1 MFVPLK
7 PLRRAVVASAAGLM
21 LSAGGALAQPVLL
34 AAEPRGE
41 LIHPVAARFIAADTN
56 PDSLVPSMGLI
67 RPFDAIGQVPRAWA
81 TVPEFFETAGG
92 HEGFRIETG
101 AGTSLYGTGE
111 VSGPLLRNGRVTETW
126 NLDAYGYGDD
136 APNLYKS
143 FPWVLAL
150 RDDGTAFGVY
160 ADTTYRVKI
169 DLTDGIEMVSDGPDF
184 AVIVIEADSPQ
195 EVVMAFADLTGKIEM
210 PPKWALGYHQC
221 RYSYYPEARAL
232 EVASGF
238 RERNIPADVIWFDID
253 YMDEF
258 RVFTFDDEHY
268 PDPASTNQKMHDMD
282 FSTIWMIDPGVK
294 KDPGYFVYDQGTELD
309 AWVKN
314 AKGETYVGAVWPGDC
329 VFPDYTNESVREWW
343 ATLYHDF
350 MATGIDGV
358 WNDMNEP
365 AVFNVDSKTMPES
378 NIHRADESLGGT
390 GTHARFHNVY
400 GRFMIEATR
409 DGIMAANPHKRPFV
423 LSRAG
428 HVGLQRFGA
437 TWTGD
442 NTADWY
448 HLDVSVP
455 MVLNMGLS
463 GHPFTG
469 PDIGGFQNN
478 GDAELFERWI
488 GVGAFYPFSR
498 GHTGKGNI
506 DKEPWAFGEEV
517 ENTARQALERRYR
530 FMPYLYTRF
539 REAHE
544 TGMPVVRP
552 LFFHDPL
559 DPALRSEDDA
569 FLFGGD
575 VLIVPQ
581 HSPQR
586 NKVVALPA
594 DAKTGGWV
602 EFDFD
607 DGDNEDLPR
616 MMLRAGSI
624 VPTGPVVQST
634 RDKGDGSITLLIALD
649 KNGEA
654 TGDLYED
661 EGDGWS
667 FRDGNF
673 LHTAY
678 SAKWNNNAVEVT
690 ASRDEGHMPRPDR
703 KIIVRVLLAD
713 GTEATATGRDGE
725 TIRVDAR

>member
-1 MFVPLK
+1 MFMPLK
-7 PLRRAVVASAAGLM
+7 PLRRAVVASAAGLI
-21 LSAGGALAQPVLL
+21 LSAGSVLAQPAML
-34 AAEPRGE
+34 AAEPVGE
-41 LIHPVAARFIAADTN
+41 LIHPGAVRFIAADTN
-56 PDSLVPSMGLI
+56 PDSLVPSMGLV

-81 TVPEFFETAGG
+81 TVPEFFETEQGR
-92 HEGFRIETG
+92 EGFRIETG

-111 VSGPLLRNGRVTETW
+111 VSGPLLRNGRVTEAW

-143 FPWVLAL
+143 YPWVLAL
-150 RDDGTAFGVY
+150 REDGTAFGVY
-160 ADTTYRVKI
+160 ADTTYRVRI

-195 EVVMAFADLTGKIEM
+195 KVVMAFADLTGKIEM

-258 RVFTFDDEHY
+258 RVFTFDENHY
-268 PDPASTNQKMHDMD
+268 PDPAGTNKKMHDMD

-294 KDPGYFVYDQGTELD
+294 KDPGYFVYDQGTEID

-314 AKGETYVGAVWPGDC
+314 AKGETYVGEVWPGDC
-329 VFPDYTNESVREWW
+329 VFPDYTNEDVREWW

-365 AVFNVDSKTMPES
+365 AVFNVPTKTMPES
-378 NIHRADESLGGT
+378 NIHFADEDLGGP

-428 HVGLQRFGA
+428 YVGLQRFGA

-478 GDAELFERWI
+478 GDAALFERWI

-506 DKEPWAFGEEV
+506 DKEPWAYGEEV

-539 REAHE
+539 REAHL
-544 TGMPVVRP
+544 TGMPVMRP

-586 NKVVALPA
+586 NKIVAMPA
-594 DAKTGGWV
+594 DARTGGWRQ
-602 EFDFD
+602 FDFG

-616 MMLRAGSI
+616 MHLRAGSI
-624 VPTGPVVQST
+624 VATGPVIQST

-661 EGDGWS
+661 DGEGWS

-673 LHTAY
+673 LHTIY
-678 SAKWNNNAVEVT
+678 RAKWNNNAIEVT

-703 KIIVRVLLAD
+703 LVVVRVLMAD
-713 GTEATATGRDGE
+713 GTEATASGRDGE
-725 TIRVDAR
+725 TIRVVAR